1 MLHNFLTSGFEF
13 TKNELELK
21 LKYQFFNLL
30 LAFNMSAVALAGIFR
45 FYRGENLQCF
55 VDFVYTIISAIMI
68 FLVRRNKKTFSLI
81 VYSAMIVALITVSL
95 TFMIHIHIHNFI
107 GISWFYLEVL
117 VVFFLTDKKFSL
129 SIIAV
134 SVLVIL
140 STMYIEMGM
149 EGIRA
154 IAFGL
159 VPFFVFSLFVSLYEK
174 RNSIQND
181 LLREQYK
188 LLEAYSYNIENFDFV
203 TVLPNKNL
211 FIKNLNHKI
220 ESVEKIEKAF
230 SLIKIN
236 IDDFKTVNDTYGH
249 SFGDKLLRETVTRLQ
264 KVLYKENNLSRIG
277 ADEFIVISDSVEAD
291 ELMKIAEDIQKEVQQ
306 KVSIDN
312 KNVFITC
319 SIGIAIYSKDG
330 NDVETLI
337 KNVDSALHDAK
348 KYARNSI
355 RFYNTQLTRHTDEK
369 LSMIAELKHALEH
382 KEFEV
387 YYQAQIDASMNK
399 LVGMEALVRWNHPT
413 KGFVSPDR
421 FIPFA
426 EEYGLIKDIDYLVMQ
441 QAMKHFKYW
450 KQQYQD
456 IGRLSINLS
465 VKLLEAQSYLQDI
478 KQIMQDLS
486 FPPHDLELEITESY
500 IMNDI
505 EQSIKVLREISE
517 LGIELA
523 IDDFG
528 TGYSS
533 LAYLQKLPFNKLK
546 IDHSFIKNIT
556 QDADEANLV
565 KSIIHIAKA
574 LNLSV
579 IAEGVETE
587 AQKEFLIKNGCN
599 FIQGYYYSKPLSAA
613 DMFRYIQTLQY

>member
-68 FLVRRNKKTFSLI
+68 FLVRRNKKIFPLI
-81 VYSAMIVALITVSL
+81 VHSAMIVALITVSL
-95 TFMIHIHIHNFI
+95 TFMINVHTHNFI

-129 SIIAV
+129 SIIAI
-134 SVLVIL
+134 SVLIIL

-149 EGIRA
+149 EGIKA

-159 VPFFVFSLFVSLYEK
+159 IPFLVFSLFVSLYEK
-174 RNSIQND
+174 RNSIQNE

-220 ESVEKIEKAF
+220 DSVEKREKAF

-236 IDDFKTVNDTYGH
+236 IDDFKTINDTYGH

-277 ADEFIVISDSVEAD
+277 ADEFIVISESITAD
-291 ELMKIAEDIQKEVQQ
+291 ELMKIAEDVQKEMQQ

-319 SIGIAIYSKDG
+319 SIGIALYAKDG
-330 NDVETLI
+330 NDVETLM
-337 KNVDSALHDAK
+337 KNIDSALHDAK

-355 RFYNTQLTRHTDEK
+355 RFYNTQLTQHTDEK
-369 LSMIAELKHALEH
+369 LSMIAELKHAVEY

-387 YYQAQIDASMNK
+387 YYQAQIDASINK

-413 KGFVSPDR
+413 KGFIPPDK

-441 QAMKHFKYW
+441 QAMKHFMYW

-465 VKLLEAQSYLQDI
+465 VKLLETPSYLQDI
-478 KQIMQDLS
+478 KQIMQNLS
-486 FPPHDLELEITESY
+486 FSPHELELEITESY

-505 EQSIKVLREISE
+505 EKSIEVLREISE

-556 QDADEANLV
+556 QDTDEANLV
-565 KSIIHIAKA
+565 KSIIHIAQA